1 MIQRILHTEIIA
13 MAMLLRFLPRSDVT
27 RLELGNP
34 LCQVEALREVLDD
47 QELLFEYD
55 IDTGGKQP

>member
-1 MIQRILHTEIIA
+1 MAYTNLIQAKEAAVIQRTLHTEIIA

-34 LCQVEALREVLDD
+34 LCQVEALREALDD
-47 QELLFEYD
+47 QE
-55 IDTGGKQP
+55 